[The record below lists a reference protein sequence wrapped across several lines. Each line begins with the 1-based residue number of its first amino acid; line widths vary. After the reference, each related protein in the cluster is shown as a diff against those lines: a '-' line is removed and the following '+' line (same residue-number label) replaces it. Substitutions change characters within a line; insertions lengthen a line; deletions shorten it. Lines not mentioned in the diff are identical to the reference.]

1 MSRPESDAATLR
13 IAVVL
18 PTPGR
23 PRMRPMRAIAP
34 PGPVTDRR
42 ACRPCRSA
50 SSVHELPQ
58 PLPDLEERH
67 LLAGD
72 AHARPGLRVPADAGA
87 PLANLEAA
95 EAADLDLVAPP
106 EGVRD
111 GLEDRVHDGLAVLLR
126 QIGRLGELVDQI
138 RPRHDRESPGMII
151 SALLGSTRAR
161 ATLALRAQSEH
172 AEKAGAPLDKP
183 PHARQRRPSRSP
195 PEVGLVQR
203 PARQES
209 RTV

>member
-1 MSRPESDAATLR
+1 
-13 IAVVL
+13 
-18 PTPGR
+18 
-23 PRMRPMRAIAP
+23 MRQMRAPAP
-34 PGPVTDRR
+34 PGMVTGRR
-42 ACRPCRSA
+42 ARCSCRAATRLLPPDDHPA
-50 SSVHELPQ
+50 SSVHELTQ
-58 PLPDLEERH
+58 PLSDLEERH
-67 LLAGD
+67 LLAGN
-72 AHARPGLRVPADAGA
+72 AHAGPGLRVPADAGP

-95 EAADLDLVAPP
+95 EAADLDLVAPA

-161 ATLALRAQSEH
+161 STLALRAQSED

-183 PHARQRRPSRSP
+183 PNARQRRQSRSP
-195 PEVGLVQR
+195 SQPG
-203 PARQES
+203 
-209 RTV
+209 